1 LYRAVCGG
9 RGPGWKFVSVSSP
22 DTGTGHQT
30 PRSINRQTKL
40 EEDDVPDSDMEEYVG
55 VSTAATENPHV
66 TKRGTSV

>member
-1 LYRAVCGG
+1 MG
-9 RGPGWKFVSVSSP
+9 SVSSP
-22 DTGTGHQT
+22 DTGTGHKT